1 MTDSPAGVPGDVPA
15 AFNGS
20 ANGSASPAQQTAQG
34 VTAIAGMLAQMPQQM
49 LQALATV
56 LQQVPVQ
63 TRQHLC
69 FHCLFARLGWEASY
83 EREMQ
88 AAIGKAAEAAGLAE
102 ADPRRAQLDPAPHL
116 PAHLRPGAGSQGMPS
131 LTVAVTTVN
140 GTDVCS
146 AHIPGRQGG
155 KQLLLATGSLSPG
168 MLAGLG

>member
-1 MTDSPAGVPGDVPA
+1 
-15 AFNGS
+15 
-20 ANGSASPAQQTAQG
+20 
-34 VTAIAGMLAQMPQQM
+34 MLAQMPQQM

-69 FHCLFARLGWEASY
+69 FHCLFARLGWEAAH
-83 EREMQ
+83 EREMKE
-88 AAIGKAAEAAGLAE
+88 AIGKAAEAAGLTE
-102 ADPRRAQLDPAPHL
+102 ADPRLDPAPHL
-116 PAHLRPGAGSQGMPS
+116 PVHLRPGAGSQGMPS

-146 AHIPGRQGG
+146 AHVPGRPGG
-155 KQLLLATGSLSPG
+155 KQLLLATGSLSQG